1 MCDFSRQ
8 KFSEEKILFYF
19 LMQKIKLYIYLFFS
33 VEGELQELKMEVK
46 ISKDA
51 EVDEVS
57 KLKSQLAQAEKKYD
71 DELKKKAAENSQLL
85 HR

>member
-1 MCDFSRQ
+1 MES
-8 KFSEEKILFYF
+8 
-19 LMQKIKLYIYLFFS
+19 
-33 VEGELQELKMEVK
+33 ELQELKMEVK

>member
-1 MCDFSRQ
+1 
-8 KFSEEKILFYF
+8 
-19 LMQKIKLYIYLFFS
+19 MQKIKLYVCLFFS
-33 VEGELQELKMEVK
+33 VESELQELKMEVK